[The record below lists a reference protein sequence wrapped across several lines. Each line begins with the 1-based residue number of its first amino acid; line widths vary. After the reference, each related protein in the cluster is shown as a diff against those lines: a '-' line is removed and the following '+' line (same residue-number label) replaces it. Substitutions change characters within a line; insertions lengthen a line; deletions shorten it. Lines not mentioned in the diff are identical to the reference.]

1 MPIQLTVDVKE
12 VQMLMGALGKLPLET
27 SLDLWAKIRG
37 QAEQQLQ
44 AQQAA
49 PAAQAAVDAPAAE

>member
-12 VQMLMGALGKLPLET
+12 VQMLMGALGKLPLEN
-27 SLDLWAKIRG
+27 SLDLWAKIRS

-49 PAAQAAVDAPAAE
+49 PVAQAAVDAPAAE

>member
-27 SLDLWAKIRG
+27 SIDLWAKIRG

-49 PAAQAAVDAPAAE
+49 PAVQAAVDAPAAE